1 MLLVENKKAKLNFE
15 ILEKFFAGV
24 VLKGFEVK
32 ALKLKK
38 GSLKGSY
45 ISIKNNEAF
54 LVGATISP
62 YQERNVPTNYN
73 PQRERKLLLKKKE
86 IIELIDS
93 YFFKTL
99 LEKVDM
105 KNSIICVTCDHT
117 TSCMK
122 KAHTDMPVPVL
133 IYGKDEDET
142 LTFSESEAKKGG
154 LGKIL
159 GKELIYK
166 LAQFAKR

>member
-86 IIELIDS
+86 IIYILSKKKTQKLILLPLS
-93 YFFKTL
+93 FFLKRGL
-99 LEKVDM
+99 IKLEFALAKPLRKYDKREKVKEKEEKRKLKKI
-105 KNSIICVTCDHT
+105 KNFN
-117 TSCMK
+117 
-122 KAHTDMPVPVL
+122 
-133 IYGKDEDET
+133 
-142 LTFSESEAKKGG
+142 LTNF
-154 LGKIL
+154 
-159 GKELIYK
+159 
-166 LAQFAKR
+166 

>member
-54 LVGATISP
+54 LIGATISP
-62 YQERNVPTNYN
+62 YQERNIPSNYN

-86 IIELIDS
+86 IIYILSKKKTQKLI
-93 YFFKTL
+93 L
-99 LEKVDM
+99 LPL
-105 KNSIICVTCDHT
+105 SF
-117 TSCMK
+117 
-122 KAHTDMPVPVL
+122 L
-133 IYGKDEDET
+133 
-142 LTFSESEAKKGG
+142 LKKG
-154 LGKIL
+154 LIKLEFALAKPLRKYDKREKI
-159 GKELIYK
+159 KEKEEKRRLKK
-166 LAQFAKR
+166 LKNFNPTNF